1 MQTQLAAKQTLPR
14 KRPTFLFFGGE
25 GAASTEL
32 QLGRSWQVSSK
43 QIKLRSRNV
52 KQKPSSCNEKLH
64 EKMAANVA
72 MDQPHG
78 DGEEDSPS
86 TDPEMP
92 PLIPVCS
99 NPAEPAVAPK
109 TARQVLAA
117 QLEVL
122 NGRARGRGRG
132 RKTKG
137 KAKSES
143 SESISAPPILVGPG
157 TSTPGASPKTVDF
170 SRRAGDLAAMLDQLP
185 APSLEENSVP
195 RKAKH
200 WTDKALEEIEVTAA
214 ANAKAAA
221 SRPKICFKKLF
232 LYIFVAFCLKQFLL
246 LLLWLLDFCK
256 FMCFL
261 LVVEVKHDSAVWF
274 WFKGGRWGVQHL
286 MQTWNVSCFEFE
298 CFFVDVCEELK
309 ISDNAKSV
317 EAHCTTAQTSQ
328 QTKVNRMNC

>member
-1 MQTQLAAKQTLPR
+1 
-14 KRPTFLFFGGE
+14 
-25 GAASTEL
+25 
-32 QLGRSWQVSSK
+32 
-43 QIKLRSRNV
+43 
-52 KQKPSSCNEKLH
+52 
-64 EKMAANVA
+64 MAANVA

-92 PLIPVCS
+92 PLIPVCA

-122 NGRARGRGRG
+122 NGRGGRGG
-132 RKTKG
+132 RKAKG
-137 KAKSES
+137 AKSES
-143 SESISAPPILVGPG
+143 SESSAPPILVGPG

-185 APSLEENSVP
+185 APSLEENSDIP

-221 SRPKICFKKLF
+221 SRPKICFKKPSFIFFCFLFERTSLF
-232 LYIFVAFCLKQFLL
+232 LLF
-246 LLLWLLDFCK
+246 
-256 FMCFL
+256 
-261 LVVEVKHDSAVWF
+261 
-274 WFKGGRWGVQHL
+274 
-286 MQTWNVSCFEFE
+286 
-298 CFFVDVCEELK
+298 
-309 ISDNAKSV
+309 
-317 EAHCTTAQTSQ
+317 
-328 QTKVNRMNC
+328 

>member
-1 MQTQLAAKQTLPR
+1 M
-14 KRPTFLFFGGE
+14 
-25 GAASTEL
+25 
-32 QLGRSWQVSSK
+32 
-43 QIKLRSRNV
+43 
-52 KQKPSSCNEKLH
+52 KQKPSSCNKKLH

-221 SRPKICFKKLF
+221 SRPKICFKELFIFLF
-232 LYIFVAFCLKQFLL
+232 LLFFDAFCLNQFLL
-246 LLLWLLDFCK
+246 LLL
-256 FMCFL
+256 
-261 LVVEVKHDSAVWF
+261 
-274 WFKGGRWGVQHL
+274 
-286 MQTWNVSCFEFE
+286 
-298 CFFVDVCEELK
+298 
-309 ISDNAKSV
+309 
-317 EAHCTTAQTSQ
+317 
-328 QTKVNRMNC
+328 